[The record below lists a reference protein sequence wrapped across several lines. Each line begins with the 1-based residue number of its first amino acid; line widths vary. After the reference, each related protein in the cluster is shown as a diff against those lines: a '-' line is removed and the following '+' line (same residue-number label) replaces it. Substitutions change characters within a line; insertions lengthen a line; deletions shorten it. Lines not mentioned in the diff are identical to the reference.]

1 MVQQSEFIQPVFGSL
16 RHKIGGF
23 IKNVREQKG
32 LSQDDLSSLMDV
44 SRSTISKI
52 ENGKFAISVDY
63 LEKFSFYLDFDI
75 ILVKKVIEGDVI
87 RK

>member
-1 MVQQSEFIQPVFGSL
+1 MVQQSESKEPVCGSL
-16 RHKIGGF
+16 RHRIGGV
-23 IKNVREQKG
+23 IKKIREKKG
-32 LSQDDLSSLMDV
+32 LSQDELSSLMDV

-75 ILVKKVIEGDVI
+75 ILVKKSDEGDI
-87 RK
+87 ISR